1 ARAEP
6 EHVAQPHAVRA
17 ELGRDL
23 ELDARERGAQAVAEA
38 GARRLALAAH
48 ARLEAMAE
56 RIERRVRQAE
66 PEPRGGLPRDPD
78 RHLEEH
84 DQILRPRDGGEERVR
99 LRAERPEL
107 DRRERPEGLLQI
119 VQRSEER
126 RVGKWESE

>member
-1 ARAEP
+1 MRSDGLATSVRRTPNLSFTITASPRAIGFPLMSTSSVSPASFWSSITEP
-6 EHVAQPHAVRA
+6 GP
-17 ELGRDL
+17 DL

-84 DQILRPRDGGEERVR
+84 D
-99 LRAERPEL
+99 
-107 DRRERPEGLLQI
+107 
-119 VQRSEER
+119 
-126 RVGKWESE
+126 